1 VAADDAKADRRIASW
16 LRVYRA
22 ADLRP
27 DIIAGLSLAAF
38 VIPESLAYA
47 TLAGLQPV
55 AGLYCYLVAGLAY
68 ALFGTSRQLAVGPT
82 SALALAVAAGVATL
96 ASGDPAHA
104 AELAAAVAL
113 LVGLISIG
121 GRYVGLANVAYF
133 LSNPVVTGFKT
144 GAAIYIASTQL
155 PKVLGLH
162 PGAGN
167 FFERIAHVVMSLGE
181 ASLPATFVG
190 VAAVALF
197 LGFGRAFPGRP
208 TTLVVVALS
217 IVLASLL
224 DATRFGIL
232 LVGDLPRGL
241 PLPSLPDIKVSEL
254 GLLIPTAFACFL
266 LAYSEAISVARSFA
280 QKNGY
285 EIDPERELTALG
297 AANVATSLVQGFP
310 VSGGMSQT
318 AVNDLGG
325 ARSPLSLVVTSGAVA
340 LTLLFFSG
348 LFRNLPEPVLGAII
362 LMAAKHLVK
371 IDELRELWRAA
382 RAEFWIAIIALL
394 GVLAAGLLNG
404 LLLAAV
410 GSLILLLARASRP
423 AIVVLARD
431 PASGRY
437 INRDRVAAPQATP
450 GIVVL
455 RSAGSWVYFNAEQIR
470 RHLLELVEQAAQP
483 VVTVVVDF
491 SQVSSVDIT
500 AAASLRS
507 LWRTLAARGI
517 SLRLAEVRDDVAESL
532 IAEGVEAEI
541 GLIVSHLSVEQCT
554 VTGATASSQPAS

>member
-1 VAADDAKADRRIASW
+1 
-16 LRVYRA
+16 
-22 ADLRP
+22 
-27 DIIAGLSLAAF
+27 
-38 VIPESLAYA
+38 
-47 TLAGLQPV
+47 
-55 AGLYCYLVAGLAY
+55 
-68 ALFGTSRQLAVGPT
+68 
-82 SALALAVAAGVATL
+82 
-96 ASGDPAHA
+96 
-104 AELAAAVAL
+104 
-113 LVGLISIG
+113 
-121 GRYVGLANVAYF
+121 
-133 LSNPVVTGFKT
+133 
-144 GAAIYIASTQL
+144 
-155 PKVLGLH
+155 
-162 PGAGN
+162 
-167 FFERIAHVVMSLGE
+167 
-181 ASLPATFVG
+181 
-190 VAAVALF
+190 
-197 LGFGRAFPGRP
+197 
-208 TTLVVVALS
+208 
-217 IVLASLL
+217 
-224 DATRFGIL
+224 L

-241 PLPSLPDIKVSEL
+241 PLPSLPDIKISEL

-297 AANVATSLVQGFP
+297 AANVATSLVRGFP

-437 INRDRVAAPQATP
+437 INRDRLKAPQATP

-455 RSAGSWVYFNAEQIR
+455 RSAGAWVYFNAEQIR

-483 VVTVVVDF
+483 VVAVVVDF
-491 SQVSSVDIT
+491 SQVPAVDIT

-507 LWRTLAARGI
+507 LGRTLTARGI

-532 IAEGVEAEI
+532 IADGVEAEA
-541 GLIVSHLSVEQCT
+541 GPIVAHLSVEQCT

>member
-1 VAADDAKADRRIASW
+1 MPADDGKSDWRIAPW

-22 ADLRP
+22 ADLGP
-27 DIIAGLSLAAF
+27 DIVAGLSLAAF

-68 ALFGTSRQLAVGPT
+68 ALFGTCRQLAVGPT
-82 SALALAVAAGVATL
+82 SALALAVAAGTATL
-96 ASGDPAHA
+96 ASGDPARA
-104 AELAAAVAL
+104 AALAAAVAL
-113 LVGLISIG
+113 LVGLIAIG

-133 LSNPVVTGFKT
+133 LSNPVLTGFKT

-155 PKVLGLH
+155 PKVLGL
-162 PGAGN
+162 PSSPGN
-167 FFERIAHVVMSLGE
+167 FFDRMAHIAMSLGD
-181 ASLPATFVG
+181 ASLPATVVG
-190 VAAVALF
+190 VGAVVLF
-197 LGFGRAFPGRP
+197 LGLERAFPGRP

-217 IVLASLL
+217 IVLSSLF
-224 DATRFGIL
+224 DATRFGIE

-241 PLPSLPDIKVSEL
+241 PLPSLPDVTASDL

-297 AANVATSLVQGFP
+297 AANLATSLVRGFP

-318 AVNDLGG
+318 AVNDMGG

-371 IDELRELWRAA
+371 IAELRELWRAA

-394 GVLAAGLLNG
+394 GVLGAGLLNG

-410 GSLILLLARASRP
+410 GSLVLLLARASRP

-431 PASGRY
+431 PATGRY
-437 INRDRVAAPQATP
+437 INRDRLESPQATP

-455 RSAGSWVYFNAEQIR
+455 RSAGGWVYFNAEQIR
-470 RHLLELVEQAAQP
+470 RHLLDLVDQAAQP
-483 VVTVVVDF
+483 VVTVVIDF
-491 SQVSSVDIT
+491 SMVPAVDIT
-500 AAASLRS
+500 AAASLGS
-507 LWRTLAARGI
+507 LARTLAARGI
-517 SLRLAEVRDDVAESL
+517 SLRLAELRDDVAESL
-532 IAEGVEAEI
+532 IADGVDAPI
-541 GLIVSHLSVEQCT
+541 GLIVPHLSVEQC
-554 VTGATASSQPAS
+554 AAMAAPRR